1 MLIQMVSINVKGE
14 YAAEFLEA
22 FRINYEG
29 TSREPG
35 NLRFDV
41 LRNPDD
47 DHSFIIYEVFKSSEA
62 LKEHRKA
69 RVLYSILRL
78 IFNKIIASDKYRLI
92 APLDARTLA

>member
-35 NLRFDV
+35 AGSRETFALTSCAIQMTTTA
-41 LRNPDD
+41 L
-47 DHSFIIYEVFKSSEA
+47 SSTRYSSR
-62 LKEHRKA
+62 RK
-69 RVLYSILRL
+69 R
-78 IFNKIIASDKYRLI
+78 
-92 APLDARTLA
+92 